1 MTYHPHMNYFCS
13 FLWNQLMNLI
23 LKNFYKC
30 KILIVR
36 WFQIHIN
43 YHPLKYLEITIILFT
58 IMSLRSTYNSCKI
71 LKFVYL
77 YILFLNFNA
86 RCRIKVLCFLLNPDL
101 CFILKI
107 LFIFYVF
114 IFEQIHPSIIF
125 QFFQFLFS

>member
-1 MTYHPHMNYFCS
+1 M
-13 FLWNQLMNLI
+13 
-23 LKNFYKC
+23 
-30 KILIVR
+30 
-36 WFQIHIN
+36 HIN
-43 YHPLKYLEITIILFT
+43 YHPHIKIPMTYFYFINIFIIINDDNYSAIIIILFI
-58 IMSLRSTYNSCKI
+58 IMSLKSSYNLYKI

-86 RCRIKVLCFLLNPDL
+86 PSCIKVLCFLLNSDF
-101 CFILKI
+101 CFIILI